1 MAILEHN
8 YPSIEDLRRRA
19 KRRIPHFAWE
29 YLDSGTGEETA
40 LGRNRATLD
49 AVTFSPRALRG
60 KVSPNLETTF
70 LGRDYSVPIGIAPIG
85 ATGMMWPGAED
96 DLARFAARER
106 VPYGLSTVATRTPD
120 EIGPIAGDYGWFQLY
135 PLGGDGVQEDILRR
149 AQNAGYKTLVLT
161 VDVPINSRRERQR
174 RAGFNMP
181 VKMTPSMIF
190 QMMLCPEWL
199 LKIARHGQPR
209 FKLMEDYVDSRSVA
223 DVAKRLGPEMRPN
236 PDWSVLD
243 DLRAVWDG
251 HIILK
256 GICNV
261 EDAVQAKESGVDAV
275 WVSNHGGRQ
284 LDAVP
289 GAITVLPRIRE
300 AVGSTYPLI
309 YDSGVRSGLDVARA
323 LALGADFVMAGRAFI
338 YGAGAFGPRGIELA
352 MKILRDDLA
361 NVMAQVGTND
371 LSGLRDAVIS

>member
-8 YPSIEDLRRRA
+8 YPSIEDLRLRA

-40 LGRNRATLD
+40 LDRNRQTLD
-49 AVTFSPRALRG
+49 EVLFYPRALQG
-60 KVSPNLETTF
+60 KVEPVLETSF

-85 ATGMMWPGAED
+85 ATGMMWPGTEA
-96 DLARFAARER
+96 DLARFAAQKR
-106 VPYGLSTVATRTPD
+106 VPYGLSTVATQTPD
-120 EIGPIAGDYGWFQLY
+120 DIGPIAGEYGWFQLY
-135 PLGGDGVQEDILRR
+135 PLGGDGVQEDILKR
-149 AQNAGYKTLVLT
+149 AQAAGYKTLILT

-190 QMMLCPEWL
+190 QMMMCPEWL
-199 LKIARHGQPR
+199 LKIAKHGQPR
-209 FKLMEDYVDSRSVA
+209 FKLMEDYVDSKSVE
-223 DVAKRLGPEMRPN
+223 DVAKRLGPELRPN
-236 PDWSVLD
+236 PDWSVID
-243 DLRAVWDG
+243 DLRAAWDG

-261 EDAVQAKESGVDAV
+261 TDAVQARDAGVDAV

-289 GAITVLPRIRE
+289 GAITVLPKIRD
-300 AVGSTYPLI
+300 AVGADYPLI

-352 MKILRDDLA
+352 MKILQDDLA
-361 NVMAQVGTND
+361 NVMAQVGTN
-371 LSGLRDAVIS
+371 SVAGLREAIIS